1 MSEDTYT
8 IKPFEWVQDTV
19 HANRYCMVN
28 SDYYVALIG
37 PKDNPLRFDV
47 YEYQEN
53 GVDIYIASEVT
64 LEKAKARVESYMR
77 NNLLYFLEKVPSDSP

>member
-1 MSEDTYT
+1 MSKDTYT

-19 HANRYCMVN
+19 HSNRYYMVN
-28 SDYYVALIG
+28 SDYYVVSIG
-37 PKDNPLRFDV
+37 PNANPLRFDM

-64 LEKAKARVESYMR
+64 LEQAKARVESYMR
-77 NNLLYFLEKVPSDSP
+77 NNLLYFLEKVPLDPP